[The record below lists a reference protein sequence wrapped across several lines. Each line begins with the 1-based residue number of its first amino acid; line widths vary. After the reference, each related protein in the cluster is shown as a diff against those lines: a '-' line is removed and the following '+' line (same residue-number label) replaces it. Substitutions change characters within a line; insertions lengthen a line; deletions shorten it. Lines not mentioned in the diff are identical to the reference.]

1 MTIAC
6 PSCANP
12 NETLSQPPSIS
23 WQQVFCSSCEAN
35 LILVREPSSSS
46 LQQRSLKS
54 AVRLKPALAET
65 RQSTV
70 NVRSRLFMVVAT
82 VLALGVVGYLFFG
95 TGLFSNNQIPTE
107 LGAHP
112 TTMLPPASPR
122 QSQAV
127 SQPRPSTANESV
139 TKEGVEVVLS
149 LIDHAVQKKDA
160 DAILRHIAPNATF
173 TIHMQGGTNRPST
186 SMNRDDYRKTLQMGF
201 AFPGAYEYRRVG
213 TVVEAAPDGQSAKA
227 TFRSVETLRQGGREA
242 RIESVEV
249 ATFRAQGQ
257 EPVIVAIE
265 QTVLGTPN

>member
-1 MTIAC
+1 
-6 PSCANP
+6 
-12 NETLSQPPSIS
+12 
-23 WQQVFCSSCEAN
+23 
-35 LILVREPSSSS
+35 
-46 LQQRSLKS
+46 
-54 AVRLKPALAET
+54 
-65 RQSTV
+65 
-70 NVRSRLFMVVAT
+70 MVVTTA
-82 VLALGVVGYLFFG
+82 LALGVLGYLSFG
-95 TGLFSNNQIPTE
+95 TQLFSNNQVPVE
-107 LGAHP
+107 SSARP
-112 TTMLPPASPR
+112 STTPPSTSPR
-122 QSQAV
+122 QSQIV
-127 SQPRPSTANESV
+127 SHPPLSTANGSV

-173 TIHMQGGTNRPST
+173 TIHMQRGTNRPST

-201 AFPGAYEYRRVG
+201 AFPGTYEYRRVE

-227 TFRSVETLRQGGREA
+227 TFRSVETLRQGGQEA